1 MFRQRGWYWT
11 PLFDRWQVLAALL
24 LAVLFIVLVTRV
36 NPAPA
41 PVFTSPTANAQLAA
55 DGLGDAAGT
64 ARANQNI
71 RLFDADS
78 AIGNTQADAQG
89 NWRLPLPA
97 LTSGQH
103 TLFARVVDNGGKVLA
118 SSGPLNITVLPATA
132 ATPTPAVVV
141 PTITSPAPGAQ
152 LTVGS
157 LGDLAGAGRPGDT
170 LHIFD
175 GNTDL
180 GAVTVSPDGT
190 WRFPFPAL
198 GSGSHVITARAV
210 AANGNLLAA
219 SVPLNISIVDAATA
233 TPTVVIPTIT
243 SPAPGAQ
250 LTAGSLGDLAGAGR
264 PGDTL
269 RIFDGN
275 TDLGA
280 ATIGPDGAW
289 RFPFPALGS
298 GSHVITARVVDASGN
313 TLATSQPLNITIVD
327 AASPTPTAGA
337 PGTTPGATP
346 GAGGTPGATPGAGGT
361 PGTTPGAGGTP
372 GTTPGAGGTPGTT
385 PGAGGTPG
393 TTPGAGGTPGTTP
406 GAGGTPGATP
416 SAGGTPGATP
426 GTTPGATPAATPT
439 PVGTPSSGRVK
450 APTLTS
456 PLVSPLHT
464 SRPLFAGTAEPG
476 VKVRL
481 YDGDKLLGEVTTDA
495 TGNWSF
501 VPPAALTVGDHV
513 LRLAAV
519 DADGSEV
526 FADPLP
532 FTIAADAQPA
542 APPTINLPPGGQLP
556 AGERLTGAAPP
567 NSTVTIYAGRKAL
580 GTAQVGPDGAW
591 QFIVP
596 ADLTPGDYDFKVA
609 ANDASGNL
617 LGESLPVRIKI
628 LPPVGL
634 PTTGGDL
641 SGE

>member
-1 MFRQRGWYWT
+1 MFRQRGWFWT

-24 LAVLFIVLVTRV
+24 LAVLFIALVIRV
-36 NPAPA
+36 NPTPA

-55 DGLGDAAGT
+55 DALGDAAGT
-64 ARANQNI
+64 ARASQNI
-71 RLFDADS
+71 RLFDADN
-78 AIGNTQADAQG
+78 AIGSAQADPQG

-97 LTSGQH
+97 LIPGQH
-103 TLFARVVDNGGKVLA
+103 TLFARVVDSGGNVLA
-118 SSGPLNITVLPATA
+118 SSQPLNITVLPVTA

-152 LTVGS
+152 LTAGS
-157 LGDLAGAGRPGDT
+157 LGDLAGTGRLGDA

-180 GAVTVSPDGT
+180 GTVTISPDGT

-219 SVPLNISIVDAATA
+219 SVPLNITIVDAATA

-243 SPAPGAQ
+243 SPAPSAQ
-250 LTAGSLGDLAGAGR
+250 LTAGSLGDLAGTGR

-298 GSHVITARVVDASGN
+298 GSHAMTAHLVDASGS
-313 TLATSQPLNITIVD
+313 TVATSQPLNITIVD
-327 AASPTPTAGA
+327 AASPTGSA
-337 PGTTPGATP
+337 PGTTPGAGGTPGATPGAGGTPGTTPGTTPGITPSATP

-361 PGTTPGAGGTP
+361 PGTTPGSGG
-372 GTTPGAGGTPGTT
+372 A
-385 PGAGGTPG
+385 
-393 TTPGAGGTPGTTP
+393 
-406 GAGGTPGATP
+406 
-416 SAGGTPGATP
+416 PGATP
-426 GTTPGATPAATPT
+426 GTTSTPA
-439 PVGTPSSGRVK
+439 GTPSGGRVK
-450 APTLTS
+450 TPVLTS

-481 YDGDKLLGEVTTDA
+481 YDGDKLLGEVTADA
-495 TGNWSF
+495 AGNWSF
-501 VPPAALTVGDHV
+501 VPPAALAVGDHV

-556 AGERLTGAAPP
+556 AGERLTGTAPP
-567 NSTVTIYAGRKAL
+567 NSTLTIFAGDKAL

-596 ADLTPGDYDFKVA
+596 ADLAPGDYAFKAV

>member
-1 MFRQRGWYWT
+1 M
-11 PLFDRWQVLAALL
+11 
-24 LAVLFIVLVTRV
+24 
-36 NPAPA
+36 
-41 PVFTSPTANAQLAA
+41 
-55 DGLGDAAGT
+55 
-64 ARANQNI
+64 
-71 RLFDADS
+71 
-78 AIGNTQADAQG
+78 
-89 NWRLPLPA
+89 
-97 LTSGQH
+97 
-103 TLFARVVDNGGKVLA
+103 
-118 SSGPLNITVLPATA
+118 
-132 ATPTPAVVV
+132 
-141 PTITSPAPGAQ
+141 
-152 LTVGS
+152 
-157 LGDLAGAGRPGDT
+157 
-170 LHIFD
+170 HIFD

-198 GSGSHVITARAV
+198 GSGSHVITARAMD
-210 AANGNLLAA
+210 AKGNLLAA
-219 SVPLNISIVDAATA
+219 SVPLNISIVGGA
-233 TPTVVIPTIT
+233 TPTPAVVVPTIT

-250 LTAGSLGDLAGAGR
+250 LTAGSLGDLAGTGR

-269 RIFDGN
+269 HIFDGS

-280 ATIGPDGAW
+280 VTIGPDGAW

-298 GSHVITARVVDASGN
+298 GNHVITARVVDANGN
-313 TLATSQPLNITIVD
+313 TLATSQPLNISIVD
-327 AASPTPTAGA
+327 AASPTPTAGV
-337 PGTTPGATP
+337 PGT
-346 GAGGTPGATPGAGGT
+346 TPGATPGAGGT

-372 GTTPGAGGTPGTT
+372 GATPGSGGTPGTTPGATPGASGTPGTT

-393 TTPGAGGTPGTTP
+393 VTPGTTP
-406 GAGGTPGATP
+406 GITP
-416 SAGGTPGATP
+416 
-426 GTTPGATPAATPT
+426 TTTPT
-439 PVGTPSSGRVK
+439 PAGTPSGGRVK
-450 APTLTS
+450 APVLTS

-481 YDGDKLLGEVTTDA
+481 YDGNKLLGEVTTDA
-495 TGNWSF
+495 AGNWSF
-501 VPPAALTVGDHV
+501 VPPTALPVGDHI

-519 DADGSEV
+519 DTDGAEI

-556 AGERLTGAAPP
+556 AGERLSGAAPP
-567 NSTVTIYAGRKAL
+567 NSTVTVYAGSKAL

-596 ADLTPGDYDFKVA
+596 ADLAPGDYDFKVA

>member
-1 MFRQRGWYWT
+1 M
-11 PLFDRWQVLAALL
+11 
-24 LAVLFIVLVTRV
+24 
-36 NPAPA
+36 
-41 PVFTSPTANAQLAA
+41 
-55 DGLGDAAGT
+55 
-64 ARANQNI
+64 
-71 RLFDADS
+71 
-78 AIGNTQADAQG
+78 
-89 NWRLPLPA
+89 
-97 LTSGQH
+97 
-103 TLFARVVDNGGKVLA
+103 DNGGKVLA
-118 SSGPLNITVLPATA
+118 SSDPLNINVLPATA

-152 LTVGS
+152 LTAGS
-157 LGDLAGAGRPGDT
+157 LGDLAGTGRPGDT
-170 LHIFD
+170 LRIFD

-269 RIFDGN
+269 HIFDGN

-298 GSHVITARVVDASGN
+298 GSHAITARVVDATGN
-313 TLATSQPLNITIVD
+313 VLATSQPLNITIVD

-346 GAGGTPGATPGAGGT
+346 GAGGTPG
-361 PGTTPGAGGTP
+361 
-372 GTTPGAGGTPGTT
+372 
-385 PGAGGTPG
+385 

-416 SAGGTPGATP
+416 SAGDTPGATP
-426 GTTPGATPAATPT
+426 GTTPGSTPVATPT
-439 PVGTPSSGRVK
+439 PAGTPSSGRVK

-495 TGNWSF
+495 TGRWSF
-501 VPPAALTVGDHV
+501 VPPNALAVGDHV

-519 DADGSEV
+519 DTDSSEV

-567 NSTVTIYAGRKAL
+567 NSTVTIYAGSKAL

-596 ADLTPGDYDFKVA
+596 ADLTPGDYDFKAA

>member
-24 LAVLFIVLVTRV
+24 LAVLFIILVTRV
-36 NPAPA
+36 NPTPA
-41 PVFTSPTANAQLAA
+41 PVFTSPAANAQLAA
-55 DGLGDAAGT
+55 DALGDAAGT
-64 ARANQNI
+64 ARANQAI

-78 AIGNTQADAQG
+78 AIGSTQADAQG

-97 LTSGQH
+97 LTPGQH

-118 SSGPLNITVLPATA
+118 SSDPLNINVLPATA

-152 LTVGS
+152 LTAGS

-219 SVPLNISIVDAATA
+219 SVPLNITIVDAATA
-233 TPTVVIPTIT
+233 TPAVVVPTIT

-250 LTAGSLGDLAGAGR
+250 LTAGSLGDLAGTGR

-289 RFPFPALGS
+289 RFPFPALGA
-298 GSHVITARVVDASGN
+298 GSHAITARVVDASGN
-313 TLATSQPLNITIVD
+313 VLATSQPLNITIMD
-327 AASPTPTAGA
+327 AASPTPTGSA

-361 PGTTPGAGGTP
+361 PA
-372 GTTPGAGGTPGTT
+372 A
-385 PGAGGTPG
+385 
-393 TTPGAGGTPGTTP
+393 TP

-416 SAGGTPGATP
+416 GAGGTPGATP
-426 GTTPGATPAATPT
+426 GAGGTPGATPGAGGTPGATPGAGGT
-439 PVGTPSSGRVK
+439 PGATPGITPAATPSSGRVK

-495 TGNWSF
+495 AGRWSF
-501 VPPAALTVGDHV
+501 VPPNALAVGDHV

-542 APPTINLPPGGQLP
+542 APPTINLPPGSQLP
-556 AGERLTGAAPP
+556 AGERLTGTAPP
-567 NSTVTIYAGRKAL
+567 NSTVTVYAGSKAL

-596 ADLTPGDYDFKVA
+596 ADLAPGDYDFKVA